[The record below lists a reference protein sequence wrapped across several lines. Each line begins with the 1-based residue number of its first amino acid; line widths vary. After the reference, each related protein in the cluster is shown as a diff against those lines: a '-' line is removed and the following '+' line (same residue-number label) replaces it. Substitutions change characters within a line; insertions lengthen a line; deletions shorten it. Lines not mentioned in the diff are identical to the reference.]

1 MRSRRL
7 SHGLEF
13 TAVQRGF
20 RSGDGVRRPRE
31 VHARHGHLL
40 EPHARREKLDGFG
53 RCERRCVSVLEDD
66 GNRELS
72 KRIELLVVVV
82 RGRRG
87 GKVGSVD
94 GGERAT
100 DARVERRAHLTLRG
114 CARGPIAV
122 PWVERREQ
130 FGAGGRRGRGSRE
143 PAALA
148 AEMFFQLERE
158 SRARRRGERRVVVE
172 DARARHDRRL
182 D

>member
-13 TAVQRGF
+13 SAVERGL
-20 RSGDGVRRPRE
+20 RGGDGVRRPRE
-31 VHARHGHLL
+31 VHASHGHLL

-53 RCERRCVSVLEDD
+53 RCERRRVSVLEDD

-72 KRIELLVVVV
+72 KRIELLVVVG
-82 RGRRG
+82 RGR
-87 GKVGSVD
+87 KVGSVD

-100 DARVERRAHLTLRG
+100 NARVERRAHLTLRG
-114 CARGPIAV
+114 CARRPIAV

-130 FGAGGRRGRGSRE
+130 FGAGGRRGRVRRE
-143 PAALA
+143 PAAVA

>member
-13 TAVQRGF
+13 TAVERGF
-20 RSGDGVRRPRE
+20 RGGDGVRRPRE

-72 KRIELLVVVV
+72 KRIELLVVVG
-82 RGRRG
+82 RGR
-87 GKVGSVD
+87 KVGSVD

-130 FGAGGRRGRGSRE
+130 FGAGGRRGRVRRE

>member
-53 RCERRCVSVLEDD
+53 RCERRRVSVLEDG

-72 KRIELLVVVV
+72 KGIELFVVVG
-82 RGRRG
+82 RGR
-87 GKVGSVD
+87 KVGSVD

-130 FGAGGRRGRGSRE
+130 FGAGGRRGRVRRE